1 MGFFFIRYFFLFFPS
16 LFIGFFMR
24 TGYIRANTN
33 FSYVY
38 KIFLYMM
45 YFSIFFDFLIRT
57 VDEMGMGVPISPSKQ

>member
-38 KIFLYMM
+38 KIF
-45 YFSIFFDFLIRT
+45 FIHDVFFNFF
-57 VDEMGMGVPISPSKQ
+57 